1 MISITSEQACLLEL
15 LKASLFNTSPSIS
28 GEVNWHSIF
37 EDAKAQC
44 IVPLLAPIVPADYR
58 EEWLSVSYQSKARFI
73 QMMHEQNT
81 FVKLFREQNIP
92 IVILKGT
99 AASIY
104 YPNPSLRTYGD
115 IDVYL
120 SENNMKNA
128 RTCLETNGYKYIHH
142 EVRHYEYEKNG
153 FEFELHTRFSSE
165 YYNDIE
171 HILVNGLNNAI
182 EDKIGTSSFPILPK
196 YENGLVLLGHIMMH
210 LKTSGIGFRQIID
223 WMMFVHKELY
233 DDSIWFNH
241 FESLAIEAGL
251 EKLAKTVTFMCKK
264 WLGLPDKITWC
275 DDVDEDVAD
284 QLLIRLLIDANLGK
298 ERAPFEN
305 VKYYIRNEG
314 FFKYFLR
321 TGLEIWPLAQKH
333 SILKPLAF
341 ILGLWRL
348 FYRSVS
354 RLIKGEKVF
363 RKDKRNMGL
372 AELMDKLA

>member
-15 LKASLFNTSPSIS
+15 IKAALFDKTPLIPD
-28 GEVNWHSIF
+28 EANWHSIF

-44 IVPLLAPIVPADYR
+44 IVPLLATVVPVDHRA
-58 EEWLSVSYQSKARFI
+58 EWLSISYQSKARFM
-73 QMMHEQNT
+73 QMMHEQNNI
-81 FVKLFREQNIP
+81 VNLFRDNNIP
-92 IVILKGT
+92 FAILKGT
-99 AASIY
+99 AAAIY

-120 SENNMKNA
+120 SENNMNRA
-128 RTCLETNGYKYIHH
+128 RICLEENGYTYIHH

-153 FEFELHTRFSSE
+153 FEFELHSRFSSE

-171 HILVNGLNNAI
+171 HILLNGLNNAI
-182 EDKIGTSSFPILPK
+182 EEKIGSSSFPVLPK
-196 YENGLVLLGHIMMH
+196 FENGLVLLGHIMMH

-233 DDSIWFNH
+233 NDDIWFDK
-241 FESLAIEAGL
+241 FKSLAVEAGL

-264 WLGLPDKITWC
+264 WLGLPDNISWC
-275 DDVDEDVAD
+275 DDVNEDVAD
-284 QLLIRLLIDANLGK
+284 QLLIRLLIDANLGR

-305 VKYYIRNEG
+305 VKYYINNEG
-314 FFKYFLR
+314 FIKYFLR
-321 TGLEIWPLAQKH
+321 TGVENWPLAQKY

-341 ILGLWRL
+341 IFGLFRL
-348 FYRSVS
+348 FYKSTS

-363 RKDKRNMGL
+363 RKDKHIMSL
-372 AELMDKLA
+372 VKLIDKLV

>member
-15 LKASLFNTSPSIS
+15 IKVALFDKTPLILD
-28 GEVNWHSIF
+28 EANWHSIF

-44 IVPLLAPIVPADYR
+44 IVPLLAPVVPVDHRA
-58 EEWLSVSYQSKARFI
+58 EWLSISYQSKARFM
-73 QMMHEQNT
+73 QMMHEQNNI
-81 FVKLFREQNIP
+81 VNLFRDNNIP
-92 IVILKGT
+92 FAILKGT
-99 AASIY
+99 AAAIY

-120 SENNMKNA
+120 SEKNMNRA
-128 RTCLETNGYKYIHH
+128 RICLEENVYTYIHH

-153 FEFELHTRFSSE
+153 FEFELHSRFSSE

-171 HILVNGLNNAI
+171 HILLNGLNNAI
-182 EDKIGTSSFPILPK
+182 EEKIGSTSFPVLPK
-196 YENGLVLLGHIMMH
+196 FENGLVLLGHIMMH

-233 DDSIWFNH
+233 NDDIWFDK
-241 FESLAIEAGL
+241 FKSLAVEAGL

-264 WLGLPDKITWC
+264 WLGLPDNISWC
-275 DDVDEDVAD
+275 DDVNEDVAD
-284 QLLIRLLIDANLGK
+284 QLLIRLLIDANLGR

-305 VKYYIRNEG
+305 VKYYINNEG
-314 FFKYFLR
+314 FIKYFLR
-321 TGLEIWPLAQKH
+321 TGVENWPLAQKY

-341 ILGLWRL
+341 IFGLFRL
-348 FYRSVS
+348 FYKSTS

-363 RKDKRNMGL
+363 RKDKHIMSL
-372 AELMDKLA
+372 VKLIDKLV